1 MGGGITTILWD
12 NDGILVDT
20 EGLYYQ
26 ATREVMAEFQIDLTP
41 EQYRRYCLHD
51 NRGAWH
57 LAQARGHSRRDIDA
71 ARNRRNDRYTELLA
85 AESRIIDGVR
95 ETLEALHGRV
105 RMGVVTSSMKCHY
118 DVIHESTG
126 LRDFFDFVIAADD
139 VVETKP
145 NPELYVKGLT
155 AASATP
161 DQAIAVEDSYRGLCA
176 ATAAGIRCYV
186 VPTEWTN
193 DGDYSAAAA
202 VLPSVREVPPL
213 IGQAT

>member
-1 MGGGITTILWD
+1 MGGGINTILWV

-20 EGLYYQ
+20 EGLYFE
-26 ATREVMAEFQIDLTP
+26 ATREAMAEFDIDLTP

-71 ARNRRNDRYTELLA
+71 ARIRRNDRYTELLA
-85 AESRIIDGVR
+85 AQSRVIDGVR
-95 ETLEALHGRV
+95 ETLEALHGRI

-126 LRDFFDFVIAADD
+126 LTDFFDFVIAADD

-145 NPELYVKGLT
+145 HPELYEKGLL
-155 AASATP
+155 AADARP
-161 DQAIAVEDSYRGLCA
+161 NQAISIEDSFRGLCA
-176 ATAAGIRCYV
+176 ATAAGIPCYV
-186 VPTEWTN
+186 VPTDWTN

-202 VLPSVREVPPL
+202 VLQSVREVPPL
-213 IGQAT
+213 LGNRR